1 MVKHCPAEI
10 SGKVMVPTAVSSH
23 LGPHKTPPGFL
34 NGINAFCFYQ
44 NLIICSEIIRII

>member
-34 NGINAFCFYQ
+34 NGTNALLFLTKISLFVQ
-44 NLIICSEIIRII
+44 KLSE